1 MLMALLKCPECGEY
15 VSEFAS
21 SCPHC
26 GCPMSDIAQENQIDD
41 RSWDNN
47 QTKSNTN
54 TQVYSQKELEEAM
67 QQARAGRSRSGQKR
81 KPGQQRLVKNSESAF
96 SGKKKSKK
104 KKDDKRGLKIAL
116 IVIIA
121 IVVIGGGIA

>member
-1 MLMALLKCPECGEY
+1 MALLKCPECGEY

-54 TQVYSQKELEEAM
+54 TQIYSQKELEEAM
-67 QQARAGRSRSGQKR
+67 QQARAGRSRRGQ
-81 KPGQQRLVKNSESAF
+81 S
-96 SGKKKSKK
+96 
-104 KKDDKRGLKIAL
+104 
-116 IVIIA
+116 
-121 IVVIGGGIA
+121 